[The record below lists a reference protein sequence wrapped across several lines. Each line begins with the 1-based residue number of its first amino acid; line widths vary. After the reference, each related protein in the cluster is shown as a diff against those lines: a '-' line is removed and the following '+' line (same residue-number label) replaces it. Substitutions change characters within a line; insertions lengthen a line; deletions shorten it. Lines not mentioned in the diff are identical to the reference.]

1 MKKLISALL
10 SVLIVFCSVCAAA
23 EVQYSVGI
31 CQYTQHEA
39 LDLATQGFVDALGA
53 ALGTDAVSIDIQ
65 NASGDS
71 TICSSIINTFIA
83 DEVDLILANATTALQ
98 ITAAATADIPVL
110 GTSITEYGV
119 ALDIED
125 FGGTVGGNVS
135 GTSDLAPLDLQAE
148 MIPALFPEAKTVG
161 ILFCSAEPNSQYQV
175 KMVTAYLEALG
186 LTAEL
191 YPFADSNDLF
201 AVVQTACE
209 SSDVLYTPTDNTVA
223 SNAGI
228 VDNICRP
235 AGVPVITGDT
245 GTCRLAGVAV
255 LGISYYE
262 LGEVTGKMAAQV
274 LTGEK
279 AISEMPI
286 AYVENVAHYY
296 NPEICQDLG
305 VTVPD
310 GYTVLPEE

>member
-1 MKKLISALL
+1 MKKFFSILL
-10 SVLIVFCSVCAAA
+10 SMLLAAGCACADTQ
-23 EVQYSVGI
+23 EPYTVGI
-31 CQYTQHEA
+31 CQYAQHEA
-39 LDLATQGFVDALGA
+39 LDLATEGFMQALSAALGA
-53 ALGTDAVSIDIQ
+53 DRIQFDVQ

-71 TICSSIINTFIA
+71 STCSAIVNDFITN
-83 DEVDLILANATTALQ
+83 EVDLILANATTALQ
-98 ITAAATADIPVL
+98 IAAASTADLPVL

-119 ALDIED
+119 ALDIEN
-125 FGGTVGGNVS
+125 FNGLVGGNIS
-135 GTSDLAPLDLQAE
+135 GTSDLAPLDQQAQ
-148 MIPALFPEAKTVG
+148 MIPTLFPEAKTVG

-175 KMVTAYLEALG
+175 KTVKAYLEELG
-186 LTAEL
+186 LTANL

-209 SSDVLYTPTDNTVA
+209 ACDVLYTPTDNTVA
-223 SNAGI
+223 ANAGI

-235 AGVPVITGDT
+235 AGIPVITGDT

-262 LGEVTGKMAAQV
+262 LGQVTGRIAAQV

-279 AISEMPI
+279 SISEMPI
-286 AYVENVAHYY
+286 AYVDAVKHHY
-296 NPEICQDLG
+296 NPEICEELG
-305 VTVPD
+305 VVIPE